1 MMMQMAMVFRMK
13 KIAIDT
19 DSKKGKACYNDF
31 DGDGV
36 EDHEDVCPENGKIQH
51 TNFGNLMPMDLCKTN
66 NISKKVSKAGN
77 SCTKP
82 KPLWDQR
89 DDGKEIYQG
98 RNSRVGRAFN
108 ENFRLLIICRL
119 ALL

>member
-1 MMMQMAMVFRMK
+1 MLTRKIRITIVSFRTRCWIEELIFNLLDVGDVCDDDADGDGVPNEK
-13 KIAIDT
+13 DNCPLVQNPNQEKAIDT

-66 NISKKVSKAGN
+66 NIISYKG
-77 SCTKP
+77 
-82 KPLWDQR
+82 
-89 DDGKEIYQG
+89 G
-98 RNSRVGRAFN
+98 R
-108 ENFRLLIICRL
+108 
-119 ALL
+119 